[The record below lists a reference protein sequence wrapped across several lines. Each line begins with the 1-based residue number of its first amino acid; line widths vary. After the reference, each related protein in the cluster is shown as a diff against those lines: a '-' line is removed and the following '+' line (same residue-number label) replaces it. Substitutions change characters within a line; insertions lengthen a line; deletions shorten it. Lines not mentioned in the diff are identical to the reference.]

1 MFLIILTFISAIS
14 ISLIAAGYS
23 IIGLATL
30 FAGAATP
37 IIAMGSALE
46 VGKLVAASWLYHN
59 WRRNIPKSLK
69 AYLFTSIIVL
79 IFITSVGIFGFLSKA
94 HLDQVKPTAGNT
106 EQIALIDKKIKQEEK
121 IIERAEK
128 TLAQLDKALD
138 VYIDK
143 EYVSRGLKE
152 RNKQKEERDLLN
164 KSIDESMAKIADL
177 NNSKSS
183 INIEQLKLE
192 ADVGPLKY
200 VAELIY
206 GDNAKDHFD
215 SAVRII
221 ILILI
226 FVFDP
231 LAVLLLI
238 ASQYT
243 FNWAREQKGGGSL
256 PPKSDPDNS
265 PTSPTPGYTDEEW
278 DQAHREN
285 YEFDRAKVIDANE
298 PPEIV
303 EPEEPK
309 EKEKTTSELLMEGFK
324 EEQEQRAIEEQNEE
338 WADMYAQA
346 DNTLPKDSV
355 AEQIEDETLKELSN
369 LDKWNEWVEKA
380 NEEAEKNPEEPK
392 KELPDTKNRIFYSAE
407 VEDQKKTPEG
417 INYMKKEG
425 NKQVRKTSTP
435 KS

>member
-1 MFLIILTFISAIS
+1 MFLTIITFISAIS

-23 IIGLATL
+23 ILGLATL
-30 FAGAATP
+30 FAGAAVP

-59 WRRNIPKSLK
+59 WKTDIPRSLK
-69 AYLFTSIIVL
+69 AYLFTSIIIL
-79 IFITSVGIFGFLSKA
+79 IFITSIGIFGFLSKA

-106 EQIALIDKKIKQEEK
+106 EKIMLIDKQIKQEEL
-121 IIERAEK
+121 IIERAER
-128 TLAQLDKALD
+128 TLDQLDKALD

-152 RNKQKEERDLLN
+152 RKKQKEERDLLN
-164 KSIDESMAKIADL
+164 KSINEAMEKIAEL

-183 INIEQLKLE
+183 INIEQLKIE

-238 ASQYT
+238 AANISLRQWRLKKQLT
-243 FNWAREQKGGGSL
+243 KSAKKQDLQQKLNRLMKRNKNLKRYKNVVKDLG
-256 PPKSDPDNS
+256 DNPD
-265 PTSPTPGYTDEEW
+265 
-278 DQAHREN
+278 
-285 YEFDRAKVIDANE
+285 
-298 PPEIV
+298 EI
-303 EPEEPK
+303 K
-309 EKEKTTSELLMEGFK
+309 LKL
-324 EEQEQRAIEEQNEE
+324 N
-338 WADMYAQA
+338 
-346 DNTLPKDSV
+346 
-355 AEQIEDETLKELSN
+355 QIVN
-369 LDKWNEWVEKA
+369 LDD
-380 NEEAEKNPEEPK
+380 KN
-392 KELPDTKNRIFYSAE
+392 
-407 VEDQKKTPEG
+407 
-417 INYMKKEG
+417 
-425 NKQVRKTSTP
+425 
-435 KS
+435 

>member
-1 MFLIILTFISAIS
+1 MFLTLVTFISAIS

-23 IIGLATL
+23 ILGLATL
-30 FAGAATP
+30 FAGAYVP

-59 WRRNIPKSLK
+59 WRSNIPKSLK
-69 AYLFTSIIVL
+69 AYLFTSIIIL
-79 IFITSVGIFGFLSKA
+79 IFITSIGIFGFLSKA

-106 EQIALIDKKIKQEEK
+106 EQIELIDKKIRQEEK

-164 KSIDESMAKIADL
+164 KSIDEAMEKIANL

-238 ASQYT
+238 AA
-243 FNWAREQKGGGSL
+243 NISL
-256 PPKSDPDNS
+256 NQWRDKRDEAKTDTMERALRRIEVLENRNKRLKIYKDLTKEFGDNPD
-265 PTSPTPGYTDEEW
+265 
-278 DQAHREN
+278 
-285 YEFDRAKVIDANE
+285 
-298 PPEIV
+298 EI
-303 EPEEPK
+303 K
-309 EKEKTTSELLMEGFK
+309 LKL
-324 EEQEQRAIEEQNEE
+324 N
-338 WADMYAQA
+338 
-346 DNTLPKDSV
+346 
-355 AEQIEDETLKELSN
+355 QIYDWN
-369 LDKWNEWVEKA
+369 NDKN
-380 NEEAEKNPEEPK
+380 
-392 KELPDTKNRIFYSAE
+392 
-407 VEDQKKTPEG
+407 
-417 INYMKKEG
+417 
-425 NKQVRKTSTP
+425 
-435 KS
+435 

>member
-1 MFLIILTFISAIS
+1 MFLTLITFISAIS

-23 IIGLATL
+23 ILGLATL
-30 FAGAATP
+30 FAGAYVP

-164 KSIDESMAKIADL
+164 KSIDEAMAKIADL

-238 ASQYT
+238 AANISLNQWRDKRDENKTDTMERALRRIEVLENRNRRLKIYKDLTKEFGDNPDEIKLKLSQIYDW
-243 FNWAREQKGGGSL
+243 N
-256 PPKSDPDNS
+256 N
-265 PTSPTPGYTDEEW
+265 
-278 DQAHREN
+278 
-285 YEFDRAKVIDANE
+285 
-298 PPEIV
+298 
-303 EPEEPK
+303 
-309 EKEKTTSELLMEGFK
+309 
-324 EEQEQRAIEEQNEE
+324 
-338 WADMYAQA
+338 
-346 DNTLPKDSV
+346 
-355 AEQIEDETLKELSN
+355 
-369 LDKWNEWVEKA
+369 DKN
-380 NEEAEKNPEEPK
+380 
-392 KELPDTKNRIFYSAE
+392 
-407 VEDQKKTPEG
+407 
-417 INYMKKEG
+417 
-425 NKQVRKTSTP
+425 
-435 KS
+435 